1 VQPARTA
8 ACSGQGGNKELLDCK
23 LLQNLCVMARH
34 NHIWIPCL
42 RLQAKHACWPENM
55 LPVIKLDNL
64 ACQLQVQCHGCT
76 YFDPVL
82 SKMNPAVSAQQF
94 SPDVAGA
101 VLPSLS
107 SSSSD

>member
-1 VQPARTA
+1 VFEAADKTRMLARDRA
-8 ACSGQGGNKELLDCK
+8 ARLVVK
-23 LLQNLCVMARH
+23 LN
-34 NHIWIPCL
+34 
-42 RLQAKHACWPENM
+42 
-55 LPVIKLDNL
+55 NL
-64 ACQLQVQCHGCT
+64 ACLLQVQCHGCT